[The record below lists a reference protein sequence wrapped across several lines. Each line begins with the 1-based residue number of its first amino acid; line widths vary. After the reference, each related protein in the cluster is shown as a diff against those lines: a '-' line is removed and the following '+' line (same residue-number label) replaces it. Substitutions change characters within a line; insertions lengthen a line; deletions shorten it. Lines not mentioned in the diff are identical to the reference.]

1 VKDTWYADQRDL
13 VKWGTLAHLAERH
26 SLAAIVQVAYLRPGT
41 RGALLN
47 GKGEVPISPA
57 VWSFF
62 REVNAV
68 RSLGDLLHRRI
79 VVIDTPFIPQRRRQ
93 YRQAVVESVR
103 NVASS
108 KIVLLD
114 PDTGIAPA
122 KPSGKHVTTEDI
134 AAVWE
139 VLQSGDW
146 LAVYQHQSRS
156 KTWKHDA
163 RDRFAAVCG
172 NDVELYSAPK
182 IAADVL
188 FLAKRKP

>member
-1 VKDTWYADQRDL
+1 MKDTWYADHRDL
-13 VKWGTLAHLAERH
+13 VKWGTLAHLAEKH
-26 SLAAIVQVAYLRPGT
+26 SLAVIVQVAYLRPGT
-41 RGALLN
+41 RAVLLS
-47 GKGEVPISPA
+47 GKNEVPISPA

-62 REVNAV
+62 RNVTAV
-68 RSLGDLLHRRI
+68 VSLGDLLHRRV
-79 VVIDTPFIPQRRRQ
+79 VVIDAPFIPRRRRQ

-103 NVASS
+103 GVACS

-122 KPSGKHVTTEDI
+122 KPSGKHVTAEDI

-139 VLQSGDW
+139 ILQPGDW
-146 LAVYQHQSRS
+146 IAVYQHRSRS
-156 KTWKHDA
+156 KTWKEDA

-172 NDVELYSAPK
+172 NNVEQYSAPK